1 MRRIL
6 LLTAIILMSLSTA
19 ATAAEDFDGGID
31 LTRRWIPS
39 EDSPG
44 KPPANPRMCPKYP
57 RYVCQAVSAFVNY
70 AREIQYTEPFE
81 LREQLLNAAVKTLE
95 DNLIVY
101 DCFCNN
107 DSAELYVKYRH
118 IWGYSRTLLE
128 KRTNPIHD
136 QAAIAKQTRDFQEL
150 SDELINMCDKN
161 GAESVYLYHP
171 KWTTLRIDTTGYGIY
186 RIAPEMEQMKKVN
199 PNQYE
204 KDLRKGTANGYI
216 LELSAST
223 EVLPSGR
230 QDGVFSEVFIRSNHR
245 RLLVPMKA
253 LTASGIATPD
263 IIVDDFTK

>member
-1 MRRIL
+1 M
-6 LLTAIILMSLSTA
+6 ALSTSA
-19 ATAAEDFDGGID
+19 SAAEDFDGGID
-31 LTRRWIPS
+31 LTKRWEPS
-39 EDSPG
+39 TLPTEKS
-44 KPPANPRMCPKYP
+44 PANTRMCPKYP
-57 RYVCQAVSAFVNY
+57 RYVCHAIRDFVNY

-101 DCFCNN
+101 DRFCGN
-107 DSAELYVKYRH
+107 DATELSIKLRN

-128 KRTNPIHD
+128 KRYNPIND

-150 SDELINMCDKN
+150 SDDLINMCDRD
-161 GAESVYLYHP
+161 GAKSVYFYHP

-216 LELSAST
+216 LELPAPT

-230 QDGVFSEVFIRSNHR
+230 QDGTFAEVFIRSNHK
-245 RLLVPMKA
+245 RLLIPLMA
-253 LTASGIATPD
+253 LTASGIAIPD
-263 IIVDDFTK
+263 IIVDDFEK